1 MSKKVQITLATK
13 DGNSLTEPRGAPT
26 QPLGGA
32 RFTTYSL
39 KEHLKN
45 EEFAGNYQ
53 SFFGRDARNKQL
65 ITNPRRS
72 QRQNGMILEADKFRK
87 FQGAFLKTRL
97 YAIESADK
105 AGSGLK
111 WWFANSD
118 RITLHHLVMMN
129 YYLDHRPTDEDEI
142 KGRMRCTSRTV
153 RTILRTAVEIG
164 SLEAVPLEKDS
175 RRKTYYPTRGL
186 CSDTDNFF
194 GSDEAGAEG
203 LLFYL
208 SELLTDLFGEDRY
221 PITQYLEDVREF
233 HRLITELMERSK
245 SS

>member
-1 MSKKVQITLATK
+1 MDNTTGKPSP
-13 DGNSLTEPRGAPT
+13 S

-39 KEHLKN
+39 KEHLKKD
-45 EEFAGNYQ
+45 EFAENW
-53 SFFGRDARNKQL
+53 SAFFGREDRNKQL
-65 ITNPRRS
+65 VSNPRRS

-97 YAIESADK
+97 YSIENADRP
-105 AGSGLK
+105 GSGLK

-129 YYLDHRPTDEDEI
+129 YYLDHKPTDEDEI
-142 KGRMRCTSRTV
+142 KDRLRCTSRTV

-194 GSDEAGAEG
+194 GSDEVGAEG

-208 SELLTDLFGEDRY
+208 SELLTELFGEGRY
-221 PITQYLEDVREF
+221 PITQYLEDVKEF
-233 HRLITELMERSK
+233 HRLIATLMERSK
-245 SS
+245 SR